1 MNDMGKTMQ
10 DAVMSPATAAGWL
23 TSMLDKATASE
34 AQALRVAVGMLRA
47 AGNEHEGVRDW
58 VVQVLPEEGHFD
70 ESLDREVKPVF
81 ERDDLSDVV
90 SAMNY
95 RRAFYAGAI
104 GTVTVND
111 LPEDVWTDWR
121 VPASFEDGYASLVD
135 GFIPV
140 QRVNLDDRGGET
152 FGAVIRL
159 DLDVL
164 FGEREQAE
172 REERYQRYLRLK
184 AEFEPTA

>member
-1 MNDMGKTMQ
+1 VSDIDKTEQ
-10 DAVMSPATAAGWL
+10 GAAG
-23 TSMLDKATASE
+23 T
-34 AQALRVAVGMLRA
+34 GP
-47 AGNEHEGVRDW
+47 VRDW
-58 VVQVLPEEGHFD
+58 VVQVLPEEGHPD
-70 ESLDREVKPVF
+70 DNLDREAKPVF

-95 RRAFYAGAI
+95 RKAFYAFVQRRFYEVAASGFEFDAGAI

-111 LPEDVWTDWR
+111 LPEDEWTDWR
-121 VPASFEDGYASLVD
+121 VPASFENGYASLSD
-135 GFIPV
+135 GFIPI
-140 QRVNLDDRGGET
+140 QRVTLDDRGGET
-152 FGAVIRL
+152 FGAVVRF